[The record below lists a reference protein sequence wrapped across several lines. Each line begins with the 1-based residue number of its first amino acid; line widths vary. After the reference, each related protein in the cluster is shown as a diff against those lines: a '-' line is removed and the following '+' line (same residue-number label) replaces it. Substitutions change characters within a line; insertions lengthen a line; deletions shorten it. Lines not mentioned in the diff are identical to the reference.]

1 MAEDDVLRRLDRLE
15 SEQDKMEEVL
25 QQLVLSTQR
34 MGDLLESQ
42 KICLPKIDKLSGEL
56 VNVKIDL
63 SNAQLIQRGVVW
75 LGGIVASSALVMAL
89 SFIFQRGA

>member
-15 SEQDKMEEVL
+15 HEQDKMEEVL

-42 KICLPKIDKLSGEL
+42 KICLPKIDKLTNEL

-75 LGGIVASSALVMAL
+75 LAGIVASSAIVMAIT
-89 SFIFQRGA
+89 FVFQKVS

>member
-34 MGDLLESQ
+34 MGDLLEAQ
-42 KICLPKIDKLSGEL
+42 RACLPKIERLANEL
-56 VNVKIDL
+56 VDVKIDL
-63 SNAQLIQRGVVW
+63 SNSRLVQKGVVW
-75 LGGIVASSALVMAL
+75 LGSIVASTAIVMAL
-89 SFIFQRGA
+89 TFLFQKVT

>member
-15 SEQDKMEEVL
+15 HEQDKMEEIL

-42 KICLPKIDKLSGEL
+42 KTCIPKIEQLASEL

-63 SNAQLIQRGVVW
+63 SNAQLIQKGVVW
-75 LGGIVASSALVMAL
+75 LGGIVASSAIVMAL
-89 SFIFQRGA
+89 TFIFQKVA

>member
-15 SEQDKMEEVL
+15 YEQDKTAEAL

-42 KICLPKIDKLSGEL
+42 KICLPKIDKLTSDL
-56 VNVKIDL
+56 VGVKIDL
-63 SNAQLIQRGVVW
+63 SNSQLIQKGIVW
-75 LGGIVASSALVMAL
+75 LGGIVASSAIVMAL
-89 SFIFQRGA
+89 TFVFQKVL